1 MSVEIRKLTLASAG
15 LSIALVMVG
24 PSPAQAQIF
33 GRKPKQDSTTSSNT
47 AQPKEVDQQQAM
59 KNADY
64 DALYQRYLE
73 AARKTQPGTTWMSD
87 LMGDARA
94 RHLNDLVTIRVVESV
109 SASGT
114 SDAHTDKTGKAALV
128 LPTPVSKGVA
138 KVLPAASST
147 NFAGSGGT
155 SRAADMTATMTAR
168 VTEVLP
174 NGDMVVEG
182 IRELEING
190 DRQIVVLSGVVRQ
203 ADVTTDNLVLSSTV
217 GQLQIRLLARGLVK
231 DSLTPGW
238 LIRMLNKVF

>member
-1 MSVEIRKLTLASAG
+1 
-15 LSIALVMVG
+15 
-24 PSPAQAQIF
+24 
-33 GRKPKQDSTTSSNT
+33 
-47 AQPKEVDQQQAM
+47 
-59 KNADY
+59 
-64 DALYQRYLE
+64 
-73 AARKTQPGTTWMSD
+73 
-87 LMGDARA
+87 
-94 RHLNDLVTIRVVESV
+94 NDLVTIRVVESM
-109 SASGT
+109 SASGS
-114 SDAHTDKTGKAALV
+114 SDAHTDKTGKGALV

-147 NFAGSGGT
+147 EFKGSGGT

-174 NGDMVVEG
+174 NGDLVVEG

-203 ADVTTDNLVLSSTV
+203 ADVTTDNVVLSLNV

-231 DSLTPGW
+231 DSLTPGF

>member
-1 MSVEIRKLTLASAG
+1 MSVEIRKLTLASAS
-15 LSIALVMVG
+15 LSIVLVVLG
-24 PSPAQAQIF
+24 PGTADAQIF
-33 GRKPKQDSTTSSNT
+33 GRKPKQDATTSSNT
-47 AQPKEVDQQQAM
+47 AKPKDPQQVT
-59 KNADY
+59 KSADY
-64 DALYQRYLE
+64 DELYQRYLE

-94 RHLNDLVTIRVVESV
+94 RHLNDLVTIRVVESL

-114 SDAHTDKTGKAALV
+114 SDAHTDKTGKGAV
-128 LPTPVSKGVA
+128 TLPTPLSKPIA
-138 KVLPAASST
+138 KVLPAAST
-147 NFAGSGGT
+147 TQFAGSGGT

-168 VTEVLP
+168 VMEVLP
-174 NGDMVVEG
+174 NGDLVVEG

-190 DRQIVVLSGVVRQ
+190 DRQVVVLSGVVRQ
-203 ADVTTDNLVLSSTV
+203 ADVTTDNIVLSSTV